1 MKTRESGMPDQTWWE
16 SFFDRDAV
24 MRLFLGPYGCDGD
37 AVEFGSGYGTFSIP
51 AARLT
56 KGTLHAL
63 DIEPELVDGLHQRAV
78 SLGIRNIHPTIRDF
92 VKDGTGLR
100 SQSQSHAMIYN
111 LLHMENP
118 IGLLKEAWRVLRSGG
133 TLSVMHWRSDI
144 VTPRGPSL
152 DIRPSP
158 TQCAEWMGEA
168 GFSQIQPIDI
178 TEACPYHFG
187 ITGTR

>member
-1 MKTRESGMPDQTWWE
+1 MKTRESGMPDQAWWE
-16 SFFDRDAV
+16 SFFDGDAV
-24 MRLFLGPYGCDGD
+24 MKLLLGTNGCDGD
-37 AVEFGSGYGTFSIP
+37 TVEFGSGYGTFSIP

-63 DIEPELVDGLHQRAV
+63 DIEPALVEDLRHRSA
-78 SLGIRNIHPTIRDF
+78 SLGIDNINPTTRDF
-92 VKDGTGLR
+92 VTHGTGLP

-118 IGLLKEAWRVLRSGG
+118 VILLKEALRVLRNGG

-144 VTPRGPSL
+144 ATPRGPSL

-158 TQCAEWMGEA
+158 TQCAEWIGEA
-168 GFSQIQPIDI
+168 GFRQIQPVDI
-178 TEACPYHFG
+178 AEACPYHFA
-187 ITGTR
+187 